1 MSDQPMEVYVL
12 LAGIIFLVYVVL
24 HMAAVMRAL
33 RRENAKLRSSNTALI
48 DGATNKN
55 NDVQVLGMTRNE
67 NVGDW
72 LEQHPGVDPQSRR
85 NQ

>member
-33 RRENAKLRSSNTALI
+33 RRENESCAHRILL
-48 DGATNKN
+48 
-55 NDVQVLGMTRNE
+55 
-67 NVGDW
+67 
-72 LEQHPGVDPQSRR
+72 
-85 NQ
+85 